1 MDKEDVA
8 CIHTHT
14 HTHTHTHNGILLSH
28 KKNET
33 LPFAMDLEIVIL
45 SEVKSDRERQISYDI
60 THMWNLILKMICELI
75 YKREIDSDFKNKLIV
90 TKGETLYGGINQEF
104 GINIHTLLYLK

>member
-1 MDKEDVA
+1 MLTVFRLYFTRRFLGSCTLTFTAALFTTARMWKQPRCPSTDEWIKKMWHA
-8 CIHTHT
+8 YT

-60 THMWNLILKMICELI
+60 THMWNLILKMI
-75 YKREIDSDFKNKLIV
+75 
-90 TKGETLYGGINQEF
+90 
-104 GINIHTLLYLK
+104 